1 MMLSIFSTNF
11 STSFSTRFNTGM
23 KRWLAALGVAT
34 LAACGSGGGGG
45 VDVPIVPSVPAI
57 PTITTQPAAVS
68 VTTGQA
74 ASFSVVATST
84 GLVYQWRRD
93 GANITGATAASY
105 TLPAAAL
112 LDNGAQFSVT
122 VSNLGGLVTSAA
134 AALTVTNPVVA
145 PTIVTQPASVSLTD
159 GAVAQFQVVA
169 AGTAPLSYRWL
180 KNGATI
186 TGAVAASYSTPT
198 AEIADSGTA
207 YSVVVTNSAGSV
219 TSAAATLTVLPAPP
233 AIVRGPEP
241 SSVVTGNPVTFSV
254 FASGT
259 APFSYQWR
267 RAGVVI
273 SGATQSTYTFT
284 PTLTDHNTPFSVVV
298 ANSAGSATSDPAV
311 LSVFAVPQAITILSQ
326 PQDVTVR
333 DSQRATFNVVLAGTG
348 PFTVQW
354 IRNGVDLPLA
364 RLDNVSSTQYS
375 FSLVQA
381 FIGPDNGALFS
392 LRISNAFGS
401 VTTRQALLTV
411 VP

>member
-1 MMLSIFSTNF
+1 MMLTLFSAG
-11 STSFSTRFNTGM
+11 FNPSV
-23 KRWLAALGVAT
+23 KRWLAAWGVAT
-34 LAACGSGGGGG
+34 LVACGGGGGGGGG
-45 VDVPIVPSVPAI
+45 VEVPPVPAA
-57 PTITTQPAAVS
+57 PTITTQPAALAVN
-68 VTTGQA
+68 TGQA
-74 ASFSVVATST
+74 AAFSVVASGT

-93 GANITGATAASY
+93 GVNITGATSASY

-112 LDNGAQFSVT
+112 LDNGAVFSVT
-122 VSNLGGLVTSAA
+122 IANLGGTVTSAA
-134 AALTVTNPVVA
+134 AALTVTNPVIA
-145 PTIVTQPASVSLTD
+145 PTIVTQPVNVSLTD

-169 AGTAPLSYRWL
+169 AGTAPLTYRWL
-180 KNGATI
+180 KNGVTI
-186 TGAVAASYSTPT
+186 AGAVAASYSTAA

-207 YSVVVTNSAGSV
+207 YSVVVSNSAGSV
-219 TSAAATLTVLPAPP
+219 TSAAASLTVLPAPP

-259 APFSYQWR
+259 APFTYQWR
-267 RAGVVI
+267 RAGVTI
-273 SGATQSTYTFT
+273 AGATQSTYTFT

-311 LSVFAVPQAITILSQ
+311 LSVFALPQAITILAQ

-333 DSQRATFNVVLAGTG
+333 DGQRATFNVVLAGTG

-381 FIGPDNGALFS
+381 AIGADNGALYS